1 MKAALA
7 LVALFSLVACSDDNP
22 GMPIDAPDAPID
34 ASFDTLPG
42 CGGDVT
48 FTGEYVDWDSAVASF
63 QGIFE
68 ARFTVVPIASRTAL
82 TAPNGRVTLC
92 LTDGPT
98 VRVTATHPMYTP
110 AVFLADPDVFTPGG
124 STFSARGLARADRD
138 AHYGALMAGMTFDPL
153 RAHVLVEKRGT
164 AVPLALAGATLRFAY
179 NAEVWAAGDTG
190 SQVFFPN
197 VPVGTGVAT
206 LSGGSFVGPTQI
218 ELVAGQLTVVPL
230 R

>member
-7 LVALFSLVACSDDNP
+7 FVALFSLVACSDDNP

-42 CGGDVT
+42 CGGDIT
-48 FTGEYVDWDSAVASF
+48 FTGEYVDWDSTVASF

-92 LTDGPT
+92 LTDGAT

-110 AVFLADPDVFTPGG
+110 AVFLADPRVFTPVG
-124 STFSARGLARADRD
+124 SVFSARGLAVADRD
-138 AHYGALMAGMTFDPL
+138 AHYGALMTGMTYDDE
-153 RAHVLVEKRGT
+153 RAHVLVDTRGT
-164 AVPLALAGATLRFAY
+164 ASPITLSSGTPSYAY
-179 NAEVWAAGDTG
+179 NAEAWALGNTG
-190 SQVFFPN
+190 AQVFFPN

-206 LSGGSFVGPTQI
+206 LGGPFVGPNQI
-218 ELVAGQLTVVPL
+218 ELVADQLTVVPV